1 MPNPNPNP
9 NPNPHLTRTR
19 TRTRTLTLAKAVLAL
34 SRGAVVSSM
43 CWLRRLSETKKRR
56 TYGEGEVQAMD
67 WGLTQCGRDVTEIGR
82 YVLPSPSPSPSPSP

>member
-1 MPNPNPNP
+1 M
-9 NPNPHLTRTR
+9 
-19 TRTRTLTLAKAVLAL
+19 LAL

-82 YVLPSPSPSPSPSP
+82 HVLPSPSP

>member
-1 MPNPNPNP
+1 
-9 NPNPHLTRTR
+9 
-19 TRTRTLTLAKAVLAL
+19 
-34 SRGAVVSSM
+34 M

-82 YVLPSPSPSPSPSP
+82 YVMPSP

>member
-1 MPNPNPNP
+1 MAARRREGGART
-9 NPNPHLTRTR
+9 LTRTLAL
-19 TRTRTLTLAKAVLAL
+19 TLALALALALTLTLTKAVLAL

-82 YVLPSPSPSPSPSP
+82 HVLPSP